1 MTQQPC
7 NQIQQL
13 LIPSVPIPNRQ
24 LYGSQQDCIESLT
37 TSCPTLVSLVVSFL
51 THAAT
56 QAAKSHTA
64 DGSHVK
70 EDGKKGR
77 EDASEQYTRFTWDK
91 ETETQKGT
99 MYNDR
104 NNYISHTV
112 TVIFSVTV

>member
-37 TSCPTLVSLVVSFL
+37 TTCPTLVPVSFL

-70 EDGKKGR
+70 EDGKKGP
-77 EDASEQYTRFTWDK
+77 EEASEQYTRFT
-91 ETETQKGT
+91 
-99 MYNDR
+99 
-104 NNYISHTV
+104 
-112 TVIFSVTV
+112 